1 MSCDVT
7 AMSEEAFWL
16 IVDEAA
22 AGATSEEVFLERA
35 GALLEGLAPGEI
47 LGFRDRLDALVRKAH
62 RWDLWGAAWVINGGC
77 SDDCFEYFRAW
88 LVSLGREAFE
98 AAVANPES
106 LVAYVPMDPVWEA
119 ESEEFLYLPV
129 YVYELK
135 TDDELPLPEVV
146 GGVTEPSGERI
157 RFESLETRFPEL
169 SRQARE
175 RFGLASRG
183 QGPTG

>member
-1 MSCDVT
+1 MTHDVT
-7 AMSEEAFWL
+7 PMSDEAFWL

-22 AGATSEEVFLERA
+22 AGAPSDEVFLERA
-35 GALLEGLAPGEI
+35 GALLEGLAPAEI
-47 LGFRDRLDALVRKAH
+47 LGFKDRLDGLVRRAY

-77 SDDCFEYFRAW
+77 SDDGFEYFRAW

-98 AAVANPES
+98 AALENPES
-106 LVAYVPMDPVWEA
+106 LVAHVPMDPVWEA

-129 YVYELK
+129 FVYEQK

-157 RFESLETRFPEL
+157 SFESLEARFPEL

-175 RFGLASRG
+175 RFGLAS
-183 QGPTG
+183 